1 MSGMFQDL
9 GVWQQSMTLAELM
22 YAITKRFPDDE
33 LYGMRSQMR
42 RAAVSIA
49 SNIAEGKGHAS
60 DKEFLHFL
68 YHARGSLYEL
78 ETQLML
84 AKKLKYISEE
94 QFKEAM
100 GSITAVASSL
110 TGLVNSL
117 ATCSSG
123 TTSHRPSAIDH
134 RQN

>member
-1 MSGMFQDL
+1 MSGAFQDL
-9 GVWQQSMTLAELM
+9 RVWQQSMTLDELM
-22 YAITKRFPDDE
+22 YSFTKRFPKDE
-33 LYGMRSQMR
+33 LFGIVSQMR

-49 SNIAEGKGHAS
+49 SNIAEGKGHKS

-84 AKKLKYISEE
+84 SKQLEYLSEE
-94 QFKEAM
+94 QFREAM
-100 GSITAVASSL
+100 ESIATVARSL

-117 ATCSSG
+117 STRHSEVDS
-123 TTSHRPSAIDH
+123 PSAIDH